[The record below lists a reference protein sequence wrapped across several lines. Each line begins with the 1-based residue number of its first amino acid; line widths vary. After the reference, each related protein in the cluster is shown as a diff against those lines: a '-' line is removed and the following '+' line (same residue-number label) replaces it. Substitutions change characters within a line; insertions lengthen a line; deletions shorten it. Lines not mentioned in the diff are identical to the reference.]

1 MFSRTIIL
9 ASVAAASLVLG
20 STASAQTADP
30 NWTGPYIGLHVGG
43 TLDDSSPVH
52 TSGVLTGNTNAIATG
67 VRPGTQYLNRNGAEG
82 GAQLGYNYQYGRF
95 VGGVEADIAWADANA
110 SQTYQGPAG
119 AGGAPRSNVAAKL
132 DDLGTL
138 RLRLGYLVTP
148 RVLLYGTG
156 GYAYGQVND
165 HADFTNGAGALA
177 YSGGER
183 YTAGGYAAGVGMEYA
198 YPVSLNLLGHSS
210 AVTFRAEY
218 LHYDLGRKDINVA
231 AVGGVGV
238 GGYTSS
244 FSTRGDELRTG
255 VNFKF

>member
-9 ASVAAASLVLG
+9 ASVAVASLSLA
-20 STASAQTADP
+20 SIASAQTADP

-52 TSGVLTGNTNAIATG
+52 TSGVLAGNTNALASG
-67 VRPGTQYLNRNGAEG
+67 ARPPTQFLNRNGVEG
-82 GAQLGYNYQYGRF
+82 GGQLGYNYQYGRF

-119 AGGAPRSNVAAKL
+119 AGGAPTSNVAAKL

-138 RLRLGYLVTP
+138 RLRLGYLITP

-165 HADFTNGAGALA
+165 HADFANGAGALA

-183 YTAGGYAAGVGMEYA
+183 YTAGGYAAGAGMEYA
-198 YPVSLNLLGHSS
+198 IPVSVNVLGHSS
-210 AVTFRAEY
+210 AITVRAEY

-231 AVGGVGV
+231 SVGGVGA